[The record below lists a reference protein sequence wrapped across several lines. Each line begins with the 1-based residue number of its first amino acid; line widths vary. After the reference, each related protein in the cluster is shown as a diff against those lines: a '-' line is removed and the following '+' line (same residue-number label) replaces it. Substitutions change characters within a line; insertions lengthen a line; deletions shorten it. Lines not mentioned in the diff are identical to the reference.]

1 MNFLYRHFIN
11 GLIVI
16 VPIAITAFVI
26 INILNV
32 TENMLG
38 YYLPIKFPGIGL
50 LTVITLIIIAGWL
63 SSYLILRRIFEY
75 GEKLLNK
82 IPLIKFIYNSV
93 KKLSTAMFDSKKMFK
108 QAVLI
113 PYPHKD
119 ARSLGFVMTNLSKPL
134 TEVLDEEY
142 VCVFIPWSINM
153 TSGSN
158 VFVPKRD
165 VIYLNVSSETA
176 IQYFLTAG
184 VIMPQQ
190 YDENE

>member
-1 MNFLYRHFIN
+1 
-11 GLIVI
+11 
-16 VPIAITAFVI
+16 
-26 INILNV
+26 
-32 TENMLG
+32 
-38 YYLPIKFPGIGL
+38 
-50 LTVITLIIIAGWL
+50 
-63 SSYLILRRIFEY
+63 
-75 GEKLLNK
+75 
-82 IPLIKFIYNSV
+82 
-93 KKLSTAMFDSKKMFK
+93 MFDSKKMFK

-119 ARSLGFVMTNLSKPL
+119 VRSLGFVMTNLSKPL